1 MVQSQ
6 RPSLPQM
13 SIVTCRQFP
22 TCVDATDGTCIIL
35 ERSMG
40 PANRDLHIVR
50 PIMVATC
57 SMLKHPMWWQ
67 SLLLQ
72 ARPIGRYGTCS
83 HTQSTRSDLHT
94 SSNASCMSLPSLLP
108 GQSPSFTSSSPC
120 SSSSATN
127 FPTDSCS
134 ATLPTLFAS
143 SHNVSDYSSV
153 PSTASQVGIVS
164 RSYSPAKDMQH

>member
-35 ERSMG
+35 ESSMG

-50 PIMVATC
+50 PIMVSTC

-72 ARPIGRYGTCS
+72 ARLIGRYGTCS
-83 HTQSTRSDLHT
+83 HTQSTRSNLHT
-94 SSNASCMSLPSLLP
+94 SSNASCHVFASLLP
-108 GQSPSFTSSSPC
+108 GQSFTSSSPY

-134 ATLPTLFAS
+134 ATPPTLFAS